1 MKRYDSYKVSGVE
14 WMNKIPSNWE
24 KSRIRMVG
32 DLYGGLTGKKGSDFN
47 DEDNLSNKPFVPFT
61 NIFNNTYISKD
72 HFQYVNVEENENQN
86 RVLKND
92 LFFLMS
98 SESYEDLGK
107 SSILLEDVEELY
119 LNSFCK
125 GFRIKDSKVYPLF
138 LNYQLLGSLHKEMIS
153 IEGNGFTRINLRQD
167 RLLDIPVFI
176 PPLHEQQQI
185 VSFLDTKTSHIDSL
199 IEKTQQK
206 IELLKEKRTSLINE
220 VVTKGLNPNVEMKD
234 SGVEW
239 IGEIPSH
246 WELRKGSTIGN
257 YSKGK
262 GIKKDEVR
270 ETGLPCIRYG
280 EIYTKYNHKFERVET
295 FIDEGITDVKVSKGT
310 LFMTGSG
317 ELLEDIGKCLVYVGE
332 EELYVGGDII
342 ILKSFSE
349 FDSEFLSYQI
359 NSECIRI
366 QREINGRGGIIVH
379 IYSKNFKDMWF
390 PTPSLSEQQQ
400 IVEYLDEQTQLIDNT
415 ISLEEKRIELLNEY
429 RQSLISEVVTGKRKV
444 V

>member
-1 MKRYDSYKVSGVE
+1 MKKYDSYKDSGVE
-14 WMNKIPSNWE
+14 WIGEIPFDWNITRSKYYFENRVEKNNEDEPLLSVTQNKSVVRRDELETNVWNPDSDISGY
-24 KSRIRMVG
+24 KLI
-32 DLYGGLTGKKGSDFN
+32 KKGDFVISLRTF
-47 DEDNLSNKPFVPFT
+47 EGGIELSEIQGIVSPV
-61 NIFNNTYISKD
+61 YS
-72 HFQYVNVEENENQN
+72 
-86 RVLKND
+86 VLKLKKEVSRRYYKH
-92 LFFLMS
+92 LFKSNTFITELNKVTTGIRQ
-98 SESYEDLGK
+98 GK
-107 SSILLEDVEELY
+107 NISFDDFSNISIPVPSINEQSSIGRY
-119 LNSFCK
+119 LDN
-125 GFRIKDSKVYPLF
+125 
-138 LNYQLLGSLHKEMIS
+138 
-153 IEGNGFTRINLRQD
+153 
-167 RLLDIPVFI
+167 
-176 PPLHEQQQI
+176 
-185 VSFLDTKTSHIDSL
+185 KTSLIDSL
-199 IEKTQQK
+199 IEKTKLK
-206 IELLKEKRTSLINE
+206 IQLLKENRTTLINE

-257 YSKGK
+257 YSKGN

-295 FIDEGITDVKVSKGT
+295 FIEEGITDVKVPSGT

-317 ELLEDIGKCLVYVGE
+317 ELLEEIGKCVVYVGQ

-342 ILKSFSE
+342 ILKPYSE

-366 QREINGRGGIIVH
+366 QRELNGRGGIIVH

-390 PTPSLSEQQQ
+390 PTPSLSEQNE
-400 IVEYLDEQTQLIDNT
+400 IVSYLDKHTQLIDKT
-415 ISLEEKRIELLNEY
+415 ISIEEKRIELLKEY

-444 V
+444 VV

>member
-1 MKRYDSYKVSGVE
+1 MRKYDSYKDSGVE
-14 WMNKIPSNWE
+14 WIGEIPNHWVR
-24 KSRIRMVG
+24 KK
-32 DLYGGLTGKKGSDFN
+32 LGLGIETIVPMRD
-47 DEDNLSNKPFVPFT
+47 KP
-61 NIFNNTYISKD
+61 
-72 HFQYVNVEENENQN
+72 
-86 RVLKND
+86 ND
-92 LFFLMS
+92 L
-98 SESYEDLGK
+98 EGEIPWIRIEDRVGRYIYGSK
-107 SSILLEDVEELY
+107 TKQGVSIDTVNEMNL
-119 LNSFCK
+119 
-125 GFRIKDSKVYPLF
+125 KVYPVGTVLTTCSCSFGTSMIVKKEMTSNQTFIGLVPLEGYLISEF
-138 LNYQLLGSLHKEMIS
+138 LYYQLEIWGEEL
-153 IEGNGFTRINLRQD
+153 D
-167 RLLDIPVFI
+167 RLSSGSIQKYLSRDNFKRLGFLF
-176 PPLHEQQQI
+176 PPLSEQQQI
-185 VSFLDTKTSHIDSL
+185 VSYLDTKTSQIDSL
-199 IEKTQQK
+199 IEKTQRK

-257 YSKGK
+257 YSKGN

-295 FIDEGITDVKVSKGT
+295 FIEEGITDVKVTSGT

-317 ELLEDIGKCLVYVGE
+317 ELLRDIGKCVVYVGQ

-342 ILKSFSE
+342 ILKPYSE

-366 QREINGRGGIIVH
+366 QRELNGRGGIIVH

-390 PTPSLSEQQQ
+390 PTPSHSEQQQ
-400 IVEYLDEQTQLIDNT
+400 IVSYLDEHTQLIDKT
-415 ISLEEKRIELLNEY
+415 ISIEEKRIELLKEY

-444 V
+444 I